1 MHYSNRLNLVLFD
14 LDGTL
19 VDTAPD
25 LAYALNQTLKRYGR
39 DPLPF
44 EKIRPHVSHGGV
56 ALIRAGFGLE
66 PEHSDFQEYR
76 QEFLTIYEQNIS
88 RETTLFPGMQE
99 VLIALEERGIAW
111 GIVTNKPTWLT
122 NPLMEQ
128 IGLAQRAACIISGD
142 TTKNSKPHP
151 EPILY
156 ACQQVGY
163 PPEECLYIGD
173 AARDIEAGN
182 SAGTTT
188 IIARFGYIAENDN
201 PDVWGADG
209 GIDEPGQILE
219 WV

>member
-1 MHYSNRLNLVLFD
+1 MPYSNRVNLVLFD

-39 DPLPF
+39 HSLPL
-44 EKIRPHVSHGGV
+44 EKIRSHVSHGGT
-56 ALIRAGFGLE
+56 ALIRAGFEME
-66 PEHSDFQEYR
+66 PEHSDFQRYR

-88 RETTLFPGMQE
+88 RETTLFPGMEE
-99 VLIALEERGIAW
+99 VLSTLEERGIAW

-122 NPLMEQ
+122 NPLMEE
-128 IGLAQRAACIISGD
+128 IGLVQRAACIISGD

-151 EPILY
+151 GPILH
-156 ACQQVGY
+156 ACEQVGY

-188 IIARFGYIAENDN
+188 IIARFGYIAEHDK
-201 PDVWGADG
+201 PDAWGADG
-209 GIDEPGQILE
+209 CIDEPGQILK
-219 WV
+219 WL